1 MFRSCQLSFDIL
13 AAKLHIFFITDI
25 QKCRINFFL
34 RRNEAL
40 KDLNIVKTSVLLL
53 NVMHQNTIFAT
64 QIIKT

>member
-25 QKCRINFFL
+25 QKCHIYFFL

-40 KDLNIVKTSVLLL
+40 KGLKIVKISVLLL
-53 NVMHQNTIFAT
+53 NVMH
-64 QIIKT
+64 